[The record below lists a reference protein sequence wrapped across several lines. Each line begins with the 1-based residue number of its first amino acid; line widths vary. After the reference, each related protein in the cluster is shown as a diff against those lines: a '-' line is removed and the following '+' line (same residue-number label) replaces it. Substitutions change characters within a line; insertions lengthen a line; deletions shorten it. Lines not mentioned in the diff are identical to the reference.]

1 MCEFLKN
8 PYFKEVPDWVNQKNA
23 FMNDDILKF
32 HRSLDGYEATPVH
45 TLDELG
51 KSLGISSVFV
61 KDESFRF
68 GVNAFK
74 PLGASYTIY
83 RFLKSKWESRF
94 GNEFSVF
101 DFKNPEKMHE
111 LGTFTFCAATD
122 GNHGRAV
129 AWTARILKQKAVIY
143 MPANTVLSRIKN
155 IESEGA
161 KVVLINGTFDECV
174 ARVDS
179 DARANGWIIISDT
192 AYKGYMFYPQFFMA
206 GYSTIFREMDNIV
219 NMPHHCKAD
228 IVILQA
234 GVGGLAAAGTWYYT
248 KKYGKNRPKI
258 ICMEPTRADAFM
270 ESVKK
275 GKPTHSKRD
284 YNSIMAG
291 LNCGVSLLAWDYI
304 SEGVN
309 YLMTVSDAYA
319 EKAMRQYYYPLGTD
333 PQIISGESGAS
344 GMAGLL
350 ALMEEDRFATLRKDL
365 EINSKT
371 TFLLVNSEGDTDP
384 ENFIKVIESI

>member
-8 PYFKEVPDWVNQKNA
+8 PYFQEVPGWINQKNA

-32 HRSLDGYEATPVH
+32 HRSLDGYQPTPVH
-45 TLDELG
+45 TLNALAHR
-51 KSLGISSVFV
+51 LGIQSVFV

-68 GVNAFK
+68 GVKAFK

-83 RFLKSKWESRF
+83 RFLKSKWETNF
-94 GNEFSVF
+94 NTEFSVF
-101 DFKNPEKMHE
+101 DFKDPDKMTE

-143 MPANTVLSRIKN
+143 MPANTVASRIKN

-161 KVVLINGTFDECV
+161 EVVLIDGTFDECV
-174 ARVDS
+174 NRVDA
-179 DARANGWIIISDT
+179 DAKANGWIIISDT
-192 AYKGYMFYPQFFMA
+192 AYPGYMYYPQFIMA

-219 NMPHHCKAD
+219 NMPHNCKAD
-228 IVILQA
+228 IVFLQA

-248 KKYGKNRPKI
+248 KKYGTNRPKI
-258 ICMEPTRADAFM
+258 ICLEPTRADAFM
-270 ESVKK
+270 ESVKN
-275 GKPTHSKRD
+275 GKPTHSKGD

-304 SEGVN
+304 SEGAN
-309 YLMTVSDAYA
+309 YMMTVSDAYA
-319 EKAMRQYYYPLGTD
+319 EKAMRQYYHPLGND
-333 PQIISGESGAS
+333 PRIISGESGAS
-344 GMAGLL
+344 GLAGLL
-350 ALMEEDRFATLRKDL
+350 ALFEDDKFSGLREELGV
-365 EINSKT
+365 NSKT
-371 TFLLVNSEGDTDP
+371 SILIINSEGDTDP
-384 ENFIKVIESI
+384 ENFKKVVL